1 MLDKGGAA
9 PYLYI
14 RERKGKQRFD
24 KQMSSIEEKI
34 GMWGRER
41 AREVLDFLRRDED
54 ASSECVLGEDEFA
67 LLSALYRSRDLCY
80 MTYGSAQERNAY
92 VAAADAYLRGSHVAE
107 MAKAAGKGRGFAR
120 SVRTRVLSL
129 VCPAVARAAD
139 EGQAAPPAVLALT
152 PLGAAGA
159 SAARRLL
166 ASCSPIP
173 GKGAPLLLARAA
185 LMVLGT
191 RPQSACPHCGGDADP
206 VDAVAEGVFSCRCRY
221 CGCVFKVLPAP
232 RTKNLSKFRN
242 TGAPA
247 ERAVLAS
254 VCAGDMPDDPVLRR
268 ACEQVKRTLSLALRE
283 VCVRER
289 KHEGEG
295 PLARHMSPDCAVEAL
310 DLVLAGTPEL
320 PQGRGGMARRFGVM
334 PLPSAEAVNAARS
347 IVAARARECGRF
359 TEEEACTAACALL
372 GAFKGGANA
381 DAHWTGAKGKLAAFA
396 AGCIIP
402 ALERAAGFGENT
414 LAALENVERP
424 CGMPA
429 LKAEVKAEAEAKAKV
444 EAKAEAEAKAVDPV
458 PVVKVDDAAKSEGR
472 TVVPA
477 APPLTPA
484 AMGEKPTLTRVVHAV
499 SRVDG
504 PRMAARAL
512 LGAPDAFEL
521 AEAAAAVD
529 RLVPLVEAYD
539 ELCGTGCGS
548 FRCYALLRMAGYPD
562 GVSMEA
568 ARADAPAVEGWKRA
582 LAPIAGNPNGKEVQ

>member
-1 MLDKGGAA
+1 
-9 PYLYI
+9 
-14 RERKGKQRFD
+14 
-24 KQMSSIEEKI
+24 
-34 GMWGRER
+34 MWGRER
-41 AREVLDFLRRDED
+41 AREVLDFLRREEG

-80 MTYGSAQERNAY
+80 MSYGSAQERNAY
-92 VAAADAYLRGSHVAE
+92 VEAADAYLRGSHGAE

-221 CGCVFKVLPAP
+221 CGRVFKVLPAP

-396 AGCIIP
+396 AACIIP

-414 LAALENVERP
+414 LAALENVERS

-429 LKAEVKAEAEAKAKV
+429 PKAEVEAKAEVKTEAKAETEAETKAEVKTEVKAEA
-444 EAKAEAEAKAVDPV
+444 KAEAVDPV
-458 PVVKVDDAAKSEGR
+458 PVVKVDGAVKAEGR

-512 LGAPDAFEL
+512 LGAPDAFEPT
-521 AEAAAAVD
+521 EAAAAVD

-568 ARADAPAVEGWKRA
+568 ARADASAVEGWKRA
-582 LAPIAGNPNGKEVQ
+582 LAPIAGNPDGKEAR